1 MFRFTSKPSS
11 GSYNQYLAK
20 ITHFIKSR
28 YVEAVSDVFSVMAA
42 YCDL

>member
-1 MFRFTSKPSS
+1 MFQFTRKPSS
-11 GSYNQYLAK
+11 ESYNQYLAK
-20 ITHFIKSR
+20 YYTLVKGR